1 MSSQNV
7 EIVRSATLAFNRGD
21 LDDWRAHF
29 DPDIVWYAMPDE
41 PEPGPFQGLNQVQA
55 MAGRWMELLS
65 DFRIEVK
72 EYIDAGDYVVV
83 PARMHG
89 RHPDSD
95 ADVTVDEV
103 YVNKCGNGTIV
114 EVREFRTTEE
124 ALAALGLSKHDV
136 ATDPS

>member
-1 MSSQNV
+1 MSSENI
-7 EIVRSATLAFNRGD
+7 EMIRRATAAFNQRD
-21 LDDWRAHF
+21 LDSWLAHF
-29 DPDIVWYAMPDE
+29 DPGIVWYAMPDE
-41 PEPGPFQGLNQVQA
+41 PEPGPFQGYESIQA

-89 RHPDSD
+89 SHPDSD

-103 YVNKCGNGTIV
+103 YV
-114 EVREFRTTEE
+114 R
-124 ALAALGLSKHDV
+124 L
-136 ATDPS
+136 

>member
-1 MSSQNV
+1 MASENV
-7 EIVRSATLAFNRGD
+7 EMIRRATAAFNRRD
-21 LDDWRAHF
+21 LEAWLAHF
-29 DPDIVWYAMPDE
+29 DRDIVWYAMPDE
-41 PEPGPFQGLNQVQA
+41 PEPGPFHGLNQVQA

-89 RHPDSD
+89 HHPDSD

-103 YVNKCGNGTIV
+103 YVNKCRNGRVV
-114 EVREFRTTEE
+114 EVREFRTMGE
-124 ALAALGLSKHDV
+124 ALEAAGST
-136 ATDPS
+136 AA